1 MRGILADNDVE
12 GYVGVIHTIWIS
24 GTWREIWDGLRLSV
38 ESFATLQIPPDS
50 SDVIVWRTCQRHQ
63 LILITG
69 NRNADDP
76 DSLEMVIRN
85 ENQPN
90 SLPVVTLGDPQR
102 IIRDRLYA
110 ESAAVRLLERL
121 SSIDDFRGAG
131 RIYVP

>member
-24 GTWREIWDGLRLSV
+24 GTWCEIWDGLRLSV